1 MTFLHSD
8 DKFRLPLAFLVLF
21 AAIATSVVVVLRM
34 HLHNGPLVLT
44 GAVIQKSD
52 DARKQSPIADVV
64 VSAGSEE
71 GAPPVQTNTSGF
83 FKLLLGPHVHSGQ
96 SVTLHF
102 RNPKYAPVDLKTT
115 VNNELYVIRMTP
127 LQTDEQAAGAQ
138 AAGAQP
144 AVVVSNIQVRY
155 STESSADVNI
165 GTGVTTFEVPNVG
178 NVPCDPRGPCSSDGK
193 WKAAIGGASL
203 DAGPGNDYRNA
214 RVFCIAGPCPFTKVV
229 SDNFTRGGRYIS
241 VSELNWSDTTTFLFQ
256 AEVFRHQVSDTV
268 RQSYPVIYGRTFN
281 FSLPSAAEGP
291 SLEAELDK
299 VPITFPLRPEP
310 NLSWAACSVIMG
322 SRYSKSYRCELR
334 PGFKFP

>member
-1 MTFLHSD
+1 MSFLQRD
-8 DKFRLPLAFLVLF
+8 DKFRLPLAFLIVF
-21 AAIATSVVVVLRM
+21 AAILASVLVVLRM
-34 HLHNGPLVLT
+34 RIRNRPLSLT

-52 DARKQSPIADVV
+52 DTRKQSPIADVV
-64 VSAGSEE
+64 VSIDNDQSV
-71 GAPPVQTNTSGF
+71 APVKTNASGF
-83 FKLLLGPHVHSGQ
+83 FKLALGPHVHRGQ
-96 SVTLHF
+96 VATLHF
-102 RNPKYAPVDLKTT
+102 RNPKYEPVDLKTT
-115 VNNELYVIRMTP
+115 VGDTLYVIRMTP

-138 AAGAQP
+138 PGAQP
-144 AVVVSNIQVRY
+144 AVVVGNIRVRY
-155 STESSADVNI
+155 STEASADVNI
-165 GTGVTTFEVPNVG
+165 GTGVTTFEVPNTG
-178 NVPCDPRGPCSSDGK
+178 NVPCDPHGPCSSDGK
-193 WKAAIGGASL
+193 WKASIGGASM

-291 SLEAELDK
+291 SLDAELDK
-299 VPITFPLRPEP
+299 VPITFPLRPDP

>member
-1 MTFLHSD
+1 MSFLHSD
-8 DKFRLPLAFLVLF
+8 DKIRLPLAFLILIAAVVASVL
-21 AAIATSVVVVLRM
+21 VVLHKR
-34 HLHNGPLVLT
+34 LHSGPLALT
-44 GAVIQKSD
+44 GAVIQRSD
-52 DARKQSPIADVV
+52 DARKQSPVADVV
-64 VSAGSEE
+64 VSAGED
-71 GAPPVQTNTSGF
+71 GAPPVKTNASGF
-83 FKLLLGPHVHSGQ
+83 FKLVLGPNVHQGQ
-96 SVTLHF
+96 AVTLHF
-102 RNPKYAPVDLKTT
+102 RNPKYEAVDLKTT
-115 VNNELYVIRMTP
+115 VNNELYVVRMLP
-127 LQTDEQAAGAQ
+127 LQTDEQP
-138 AAGAQP
+138 AGAQP

-178 NVPCDPRGPCSSDGK
+178 NVPCDPHGPCSSGGK
-193 WKAAIGGASL
+193 WKAAIAGGSL
-203 DAGPGNDYRNA
+203 DAGPGNEYRNA

-256 AEVFRHQVSDTV
+256 AEVFRRQLSDTV

-299 VPITFPLRPEP
+299 VPITFPLRPDP